1 MPEIRYLNEKGAL
14 IMNTDKR
21 KVVLI
26 GTGMVGMSFAY
37 ALVNQGGICNELVL
51 IDVNK
56 ERAMGEAMDLNHG
69 LAFAKSN
76 MRIYAGDYHDCK
88 DADIVVIAA
97 GVAQKEGETRL
108 DLLQRNTEVFRSI
121 ITPVVKSGF
130 DGIFLVATNPVDIMT
145 RVTYELSRFGA
156 SRVIGTGT
164 SLDTARLRY
173 LLGDYFT
180 VDPKNIHAYVIG
192 EHGDSEF
199 VPLSQVMFA
208 TKQVTSILEDNRN
221 SYNVDDM
228 EKIEEQVR
236 TAAYKIIE
244 AKRAT
249 YYGIGMAI
257 TRIVKAILGDENSVL
272 TVSAKLCGEYNSK
285 NVFIGVPCIIG
296 RNGIKE
302 IVELALTDEEMEKF
316 YKSRDILE
324 ESFEGLK
331 L

>member
-1 MPEIRYLNEKGAL
+1 
-14 IMNTDKR
+14 MNTDRR

-69 LAFAKSN
+69 LAFGKSN
-76 MRIYAGDYHDCK
+76 MKIFAGEYSDCK

-108 DLLQRNTEVFRSI
+108 DLLQRNSEVFRSI

-173 LLGDYFT
+173 LLGDYFM

-199 VPLSQVMFA
+199 VPISQMMLA
-208 TKQVTSILEDNRN
+208 TKHVSEILEDERN
-221 SYNVDDM
+221 SYCLDDM
-228 EKIEEQVR
+228 QKIEEQVR

-257 TRIVKAILGDENSVL
+257 TRIVKAILGDENSVV
-272 TVSAKLCGEYNSK
+272 TVSAKLCGEYGSK

-296 RNGIKE
+296 RNGVKE
-302 IVELALTDEEMEKF
+302 ILELSLTDDEMEKF
-316 YKSRDILE
+316 RNSAAVLE
-324 ESFEGLK
+324 ESFDGLQ

>member
-1 MPEIRYLNEKGAL
+1 
-14 IMNTDKR
+14 MNTDKR

-88 DADIVVIAA
+88 DADIIVIAA

-180 VDPKNIHAYVIG
+180 VDPKNIHAYVMG

-208 TKQVTSILEDNRN
+208 TKHVSSILEDDSNE
-221 SYNVDDM
+221 YCLGDM

-302 IVELALTDEEMEKF
+302 IVELSLTDKEMEKF
-316 YKSRDILE
+316 YASRDVLE
-324 ESFEGLK
+324 ENFNGINL
-331 L
+331 

>member
-1 MPEIRYLNEKGAL
+1 
-14 IMNTDKR
+14 MNTDRR

-37 ALVNQGGICNELVL
+37 ALVNQGGACNELVL
-51 IDVNK
+51 IDVNRQ
-56 ERAMGEAMDLNHG
+56 RAQGEAMDLNHG
-69 LAFAKSN
+69 LAFAKTS
-76 MRIYAGDYHDCK
+76 MKIYAGEYKDCR

-108 DLLQRNTEVFRSI
+108 DLLQRNVEVFRSI
-121 ITPVVKSGF
+121 VTPVVKSGF

-180 VDPKNIHAYVIG
+180 VDPRNIHAYVIG

-199 VPLSQVMFA
+199 VPLSQVMLA
-208 TKQVTSILEDNRN
+208 TKPVSTILSDARN
-221 SYNVDDM
+221 AYCVDDM
-228 EKIEEQVR
+228 KQIEDQVR

-257 TRIVKAILGDENSVL
+257 ARIVNAILGDENSVL
-272 TVSAKLCGEYNSK
+272 TISAKMCGEYGQRD
-285 NVFIGVPCIIG
+285 VFIGVPCIIG
-296 RNGIKE
+296 RNGVKE
-302 IVELALTDEEMEKF
+302 IVELNLTDEEMEKF
-316 YKSRDILE
+316 NASASVLKEYFD
-324 ESFEGLK
+324 GLK

>member
-1 MPEIRYLNEKGAL
+1 
-14 IMNTDKR
+14 MNTDRR

-56 ERAMGEAMDLNHG
+56 ERANGEAMDLNHG

-76 MRIYAGDYHDCK
+76 MKIYAGEYSDCK
-88 DADIVVIAA
+88 DADIIVIAA

-199 VPLSQVMFA
+199 VPLSQVMLA
-208 TKQVTSILEDNRN
+208 TKQVSEILDDDRN
-221 SYNVDDM
+221 SYCREDM
-228 EKIEEQVR
+228 DKIEEQVR

-257 TRIVKAILGDENSVL
+257 TRIVKAILGDENSVV
-272 TVSAKLCGEYNSK
+272 TVSAKLCGEYDCK

-296 RNGIKE
+296 RNGVKE
-302 IVELALTDEEMEKF
+302 ILELSLTDEETEKF
-316 YKSRDILE
+316 RASAAILDE
-324 ESFEGLK
+324 CFDGLK

>member
-1 MPEIRYLNEKGAL
+1 
-14 IMNTDKR
+14 MNTGKR

-51 IDVNK
+51 IDINK
-56 ERAMGEAMDLNHG
+56 KRAEGEAMDLNHG
-69 LAFAKSN
+69 LAFGKSN
-76 MRIYAGDYHDCK
+76 MKIYAGEYSDCK
-88 DADIVVIAA
+88 DADIIVIAA

-108 DLLQRNTEVFRSI
+108 DLLQRNAAVFRSI

-173 LLGDYFT
+173 LLGDYFM
-180 VDPKNIHAYVIG
+180 VDPKNIHAYVMG

-199 VPLSQVMFA
+199 APVSQMMLA
-208 TKQVTSILEDNRN
+208 TKRISEILEDKCNG
-221 SYNVDDM
+221 YCLEDM
-228 EKIEEQVR
+228 KKIEEQVR

-244 AKRAT
+244 AKNAT

-272 TVSAKLCGEYNSK
+272 TVSAKLCGEYGCRNA
-285 NVFIGVPCIIG
+285 FAGVPCIIG
-296 RNGIKE
+296 RNGVKE
-302 IVELALTDEEMEKF
+302 IIELSLTEEELDSFKNSVDVLEKG
-316 YKSRDILE
+316 
-324 ESFEGLK
+324 FEGVI
-331 L
+331 

>member
-1 MPEIRYLNEKGAL
+1 
-14 IMNTDKR
+14 MNSDRR
-21 KVVLI
+21 KIVLI

-56 ERAMGEAMDLNHG
+56 EKAVGEAMDLNHG

-76 MRIYAGDYHDCK
+76 MKIYAGDYHDCA
-88 DADIVVIAA
+88 DADIIVIAA
-97 GVAQKEGETRL
+97 GVAQKNGETRL
-108 DLLQRNTEVFRSI
+108 DLLRRNTDVFRSI

-199 VPLSQVMFA
+199 VPLSQVMLA
-208 TKQVTSILEDNRN
+208 TKQVTEILADPRN
-221 SYNVDDM
+221 SYTADDM
-228 EKIEEQVR
+228 NKIEEQVR

-244 AKRAT
+244 AKSAT
-249 YYGIGMAI
+249 YYGIGMAV

-272 TVSAKLCGEYNSK
+272 TVSAKLCGEYDSRG
-285 NVFIGVPCIIG
+285 VFIGVPCIIG
-296 RNGIKE
+296 RNGVKE
-302 IVELALTDEEMEKF
+302 VLELSLTDDEKEKF
-316 YKSRDILE
+316 RASAAFLDQN
-324 ESFEGLK
+324 FEGLK
-331 L
+331 M

>member
-1 MPEIRYLNEKGAL
+1 
-14 IMNTDKR
+14 MNTDRR

-37 ALVNQGGICNELVL
+37 SLVNQGGICNELVL
-51 IDVNK
+51 IDINK

-76 MRIYAGDYHDCK
+76 MRIYAGEYRDCK

-97 GVAQKEGETRL
+97 GVAQKEGESRL

-199 VPLSQVMFA
+199 VPLSQVMLA
-208 TKQVTSILEDNRN
+208 TKSVAGILADGKN
-221 SYNVDDM
+221 SYCVDDM
-228 EKIEEQVR
+228 QKIEEQVR
-236 TAAYKIIE
+236 TSAYKIIE

-272 TVSAKLCGEYNSK
+272 TVSAKLCGEYGGK
-285 NVFIGVPCIIG
+285 DVFVGVPCIIG
-296 RNGIKE
+296 RNGVKE
-302 IVELALTDEEMEKF
+302 IVELSLTDEEKGKF
-316 YKSRDILE
+316 NNSVSILKE
-324 ESFEGLK
+324 YFEGLT